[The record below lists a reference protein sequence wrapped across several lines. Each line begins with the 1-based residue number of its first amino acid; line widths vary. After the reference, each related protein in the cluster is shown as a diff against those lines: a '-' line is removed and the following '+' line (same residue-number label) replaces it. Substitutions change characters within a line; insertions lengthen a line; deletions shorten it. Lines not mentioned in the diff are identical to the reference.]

1 MVISQSLLNGVR
13 MLRRRKKCPGHRG
26 IGDGR
31 CRTPRLGESPPLQRW
46 SSILNAGVYVAKP
59 EMPSLSSFSIRGFLA
74 LVSTFA
80 SGIWI
85 EVRVRKVMPP
95 IGRLRITPVDD
106 LGISDWRAQE
116 GAEGVRTPTSARVLC
131 EPTFNKGPVDQA
143 SRSNSNEDTH
153 KCYMGTLGVSR
164 FIGEKTTVLY
174 DQVAFIEV
182 QKR

>member
-59 EMPSLSSFSIRGFLA
+59 EMPSLSSFSMRGCSA
-74 LVSTFA
+74 LVLTFA

-95 IGRLRITPVDD
+95 IGRLRITPVED

-116 GAEGVRTPTSARVLC
+116 GPEGVRTLTSARVLYK
-131 EPTFNKGPVDQA
+131 PTFNKGPGDQA
-143 SRSNSNEDTH
+143 IRSYSNEDTH
-153 KCYMGTLGVSR
+153 KCYMGNPRRQQIVGRARNS
-164 FIGEKTTVLY
+164 TV
-174 DQVAFIEV
+174 
-182 QKR
+182 